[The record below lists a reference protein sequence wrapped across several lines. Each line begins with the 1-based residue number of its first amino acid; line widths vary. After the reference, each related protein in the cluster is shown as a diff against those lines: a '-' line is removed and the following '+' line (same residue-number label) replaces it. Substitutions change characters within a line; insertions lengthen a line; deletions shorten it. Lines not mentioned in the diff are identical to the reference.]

1 MPSLG
6 SIRRSFAP
14 WEDPGA
20 KPYISFQNVTKRFGD
35 FTAVDNLSL
44 DVYEREFF
52 SLLGPSGCGKTT
64 LLRMLAGFEEP
75 TEGELYLDGQPLKGV
90 PPHKRPV
97 NMMFQSY
104 ALFPHMSVADNIA
117 FGLKQDGM
125 EKAARDERVAQM
137 LKLVK
142 LEEFA
147 RPQAAPAFRRPAP
160 ARRAGPLGRQAAQAP
175 DPRRTARRAR
185 QEAARGNPV
194 RTDGPA
200 AGTRPDLH
208 DRHP

>member
-20 KPYISFQNVTKRFGD
+20 RPYISFQNVTKRFGT

-125 EKAARDERVAQM
+125 AKAERDERVEQM

-142 LEEFA
+142 LEQFA
-147 RPQAAPAFRRPAP
+147 GRKPHQLSGGQRQRVALSPVLSPSGPSFSFSTNPS
-160 ARRAGPLGRQAAQAP
+160 ARSTRSC
-175 DPRRTARRAR
+175 ARKPSS
-185 QEAARGNPV
+185 N
-194 RTDGPA
+194 
-200 AGTRPDLH
+200 
-208 DRHP
+208 

>member
-6 SIRRSFAP
+6 NIRRSFAP

-20 KPYISFQNVTKRFGD
+20 KPYISFQNVTKRFGT
-35 FTAVDNLSL
+35 FTAVENLSL

-117 FGLKQDGM
+117 FGLQAGRH
-125 EKAARDERVAQM
+125 AAGRAGRT
-137 LKLVK
+137 
-142 LEEFA
+142 
-147 RPQAAPAFRRPAP
+147 
-160 ARRAGPLGRQAAQAP
+160 RRADAQAG
-175 DPRRTARRAR
+175 
-185 QEAARGNPV
+185 EA
-194 RTDGPA
+194 
-200 AGTRPDLH
+200 
-208 DRHP
+208 